1 MLLELILVACLSLPS
16 LLLAFSPLPS
26 PHRGVAGRVH
36 RFFHDNAYFIRGRA
50 DLFVAPNSASPA
62 ISTSSASLPS
72 VRTTVIPVMTEPSSQ
87 YKDHKSHT
95 LLIHWKGEDA
105 EGYSH
110 KFRHVEF
117 CGALSAVLNENTDLT
132 SHVNVQARFENALEY
147 QGRETVEM
155 SPLKIEGYNQAMQF
169 VSLVVEQ
176 QEDGASPEDITK
188 ELEAAVVRATKRCAL
203 IHALY
208 KVEAETTTGETTAG
222 SYDKLND
229 ICLTHGGFADLQMHH
244 DETNTINNTNKSWS
258 LRVRHF
264 GEKEDGGK
272 ERRYGHRARSM
283 AMERKALADLEPLFS
298 TFAGPVN
305 LKHPDCRITVFDG
318 LGAGGKTQVLARHAT
333 VGPKVSSI
341 NPNTRICVTNT
352 PLCPVAAF
360 VMCNVAQLGRP
371 KVGDDNQQRHFTVLD
386 PYAGSC
392 AILLAAAMIE
402 TEWCQTVGIEL
413 AHNGIVN
420 RDDVRRDFVSRNL
433 TEPVALLHG
442 DSSDRDVRAK
452 ARAAISHKYDR
463 GEVKNKDIGDIQS
476 QGFDAIIT
484 DPPYGIREST
494 SSMGVGDDGTVIRPV
509 EELLDMIR
517 IDRDAGTRLLKV
529 GGRMVV
535 FLPHA
540 HEEES
545 FSDIMPSEE
554 QITRAGLRCEITRE
568 QPLNDVLSRWL
579 VSFVCV
585 E

>member
-1 MLLELILVACLSLPS
+1 ME
-16 LLLAFSPLPS
+16 F
-26 PHRGVAGRVH
+26 
-36 RFFHDNAYFIRGRA
+36 
-50 DLFVAPNSASPA
+50 FVAPKAAPSAAGRST
-62 ISTSSASLPS
+62 TSSASLHS
-72 VRTTVIPVMTEPSSQ
+72 ETTTVTPVTTESSSQ
-87 YKDHKSHT
+87 RKDHRQSHT

-117 CGALSAVLNENTDLT
+117 CGALSAVLNESTT
-132 SHVNVQARFENALEY
+132 YSIIHAIEARFENALEY

-169 VSLVVEQ
+169 VTLVVRQ
-176 QEDGASPEDITK
+176 QEDDTSPLDITK
-188 ELEAAVVRATKRCAL
+188 DLKVAVIQATQRCAL

-208 KVEAETTTGETTAG
+208 KVEAETTTTETTMG
-222 SYDKLND
+222 DYDELND
-229 ICLTHGGFADLQMHH
+229 ICLTNGGFADLQMDH
-244 DETNTINNTNKSWS
+244 DETNAKNSTTKSWS

-283 AMERKALADLEPLFS
+283 AMERKALAALEPLFS
-298 TFAGPVN
+298 TFTGPVN

-318 LGAGGKTQVLARHAT
+318 LRAGGKTQVLARHAAS
-333 VGPKVSSI
+333 GPKVSSI

-371 KVGDDNQQRHFTVLD
+371 KVGNDNQQRHFTVLD
-386 PYAGSC
+386 PYSGSC
-392 AILLAAAMIE
+392 AILLAAAMME
-402 TEWCQTVGIEL
+402 KTWCQTVGIEL

-420 RDDVRRDFVSRNL
+420 RDDVRRDFISRNL

-452 ARAAISHKYDR
+452 ARAAICHHHDR
-463 GEVKNKDIGDIQS
+463 GELENKNVGDIQS

-484 DPPYGIREST
+484 DPPYGIRESM
-494 SSMGVGDDGTVIRPV
+494 SSMGVGDDGTVTRPI

-545 FSDIMPSEE
+545 FADIMPSEE
-554 QITRAGLRCEITRE
+554 QMARAGLRCEITRE

-579 VSFVCV
+579 VSFVCI